1 MYRSYNINFERS
13 IAIDN
18 DMNYSALLVEN
29 IQKSFMIFL
38 WTLTFSQYSWFFFI
52 GTHGE
57 ANERSGLLGRAEEG
71 IGNRVVHDDD
81 KDRYYSPAGL

>member
-71 IGNRVVHDDD
+71 GNRVVHDDD

>member
-1 MYRSYNINFERS
+1 
-13 IAIDN
+13 
-18 DMNYSALLVEN
+18 MNYSALLVEN
-29 IQKSFMIFL
+29 IQKSFIIFL